1 MGSWQRIF
9 HHRQMK
15 MALFRMTNHLGS
27 TAFGVEGSN
36 GHFSIFEENC
46 WNKFFTLLIRLLS
59 LQLCSMV
66 HLDTPNVD
74 VVQVWPSHWQD
85 ICDGLDGLHWQGRY
99 IMY

>member
-46 WNKFFTLLIRLLS
+46 WSKFFTLLIRLLS
-59 LQLCSMV
+59 LQLCSVMMCLGSV
-66 HLDTPNVD
+66 MWTWHS
-74 VVQVWPSHWQD
+74 VQPFVGKRYHES
-85 ICDGLDGLHWQGRY
+85 DGGRGTV
-99 IMY
+99 